1 VLSRA
6 GCSCGFPKGANLL
19 LRFEIGIFEPRP
31 RDDFRVGGGRGMR
44 TKVDHLIGC
53 VPLLPEWPDSLLPW
67 FKDDIVIDVIDEDA
81 PE

>member
-1 VLSRA
+1 
-6 GCSCGFPKGANLL
+6 
-19 LRFEIGIFEPRP
+19 
-31 RDDFRVGGGRGMR
+31 MR